1 MLEQKGFS
9 KAQSYWVGIPSILE
23 SLYAEQ
29 IAQDRPLLS
38 LSLGEIA
45 VQVPAKSKAH
55 IDTAVL
61 IHILEFYIA
70 ETKTQVVVRLFLLG
84 AHGRADRQDRKQQQ

>member
-38 LSLGEIA
+38 LSLGYT
-45 VQVPAKSKAH
+45 VP
-55 IDTAVL
+55 
-61 IHILEFYIA
+61 
-70 ETKTQVVVRLFLLG
+70 RLKPHCHVKEDNSQG
-84 AHGRADRQDRKQQQ
+84 SRD